1 MLNAE
6 IKADRIGDKLKAARK
21 RRNLSQE
28 EVSEKLLISR
38 QSISKWENNICLPD
52 LENFQKICELYEIDS
67 RELLAQKKPDIEEE
81 TANTNDPAD
90 GTEDSND
97 SEITARP
104 TAAQLETFKPFE
116 LNISYFLIPFFGFYF
131 LIKGFY
137 RIDFSKKT
145 ILLLLFNVIISI
157 VIIYAVCCGI
167 PITTTIPSSP

>member
-1 MLNAE
+1 MSETNLITN
-6 IKADRIGDKLKAARK
+6 KIGDKLKAARK
-21 RRNLSQE
+21 RRHLSQE

-104 TAAQLETFKPFE
+104 TAAQSETFKPFE